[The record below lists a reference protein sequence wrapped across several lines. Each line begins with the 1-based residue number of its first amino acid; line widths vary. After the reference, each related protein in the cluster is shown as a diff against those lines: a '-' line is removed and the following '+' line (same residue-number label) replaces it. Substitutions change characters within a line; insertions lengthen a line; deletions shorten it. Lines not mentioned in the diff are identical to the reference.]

1 MTTQT
6 SLMAPAVV
14 AHHEAGHAVAN
25 LVLGIPF
32 KAVRIIAG
40 GDDGKIGVPFKTNP
54 WLGPRPQSNPGEFTD
69 AEWAELSQSAEQW
82 EAWKK
87 KDNDGYAIVL
97 LTGKAAQIEY
107 AGSAKDEEANA
118 DYSIIEHV
126 LPHCCQRLN
135 ELEQAATELVKA
147 HWPAVQAIAAEL
159 LVRPELTPEEVE
171 EIFRR
176 SMPLVQI
183 PKSTK

>member
-6 SLMAPAVV
+6 ISMAPYVV

-32 KAVRIIAG
+32 KAVRIIPG
-40 GDDGKIGVPFKTNP
+40 PDGKIGVPFKTNP
-54 WLGPRPQSNPGEFTD
+54 WLGPRPESNPGEFTD
-69 AEWAELSQSAEQW
+69 AEWAELSQDVEKW

-97 LTGKAAQIEY
+97 LAGKPAQFKY
-107 AGSAKDEEANA
+107 SGPVKDEEVKA
-118 DYSIIEHV
+118 DYSIVENA
-126 LPHCCQRLN
+126 LPRCHNRLE
-135 ELEQAATELVKA
+135 ELEQAARELINN
-147 HWPAVQAIAAEL
+147 HWPAVLAIAAEL
-159 LVRPELTPEEVE
+159 LVRQELTPKEAE

-176 SMPLVQI
+176 SMPLVQL
-183 PKSTK
+183 PKPKH